1 MAKRIYVLEDDQ
13 DIRDIIEMILTEEK
27 YEVISFSSINEFM
40 LKDKHDQADLFL
52 LDIRLPDG
60 NGINV
65 CEKLKKDFNTKK
77 IPVLMMSAHSSKNE
91 VQNSCG
97 AQGFI
102 AKPFDIYKLIEQ
114 VGHSIRHN

>member
-13 DIRDIIEMILTEEK
+13 DIRDIIEIILTGEK

-65 CEKLKKDFNTKK
+65 CEMLKKTKGTANGPARRNSKK
-77 IPVLMMSAHSSKNE
+77 IVE
-91 VQNSCG
+91 
-97 AQGFI
+97 
-102 AKPFDIYKLIEQ
+102 
-114 VGHSIRHN
+114 

>member
-13 DIRDIIEMILTEEK
+13 DIRNIIEMILIEEK
-27 YEVISFSSINEFM
+27 YEVISFSSISEFM
-40 LKDKHDQADLFL
+40 LKDKHDKADLFL

-65 CEKLKKDFNTKK
+65 CEMLKKDYNTEK
-77 IPVLMMSAHSSKNE
+77 IPVLMMSANSSQKE
-91 VQNSCG
+91 VENSCG

-102 AKPFDIYKLIEQ
+102 EKPFDIYKLIEQ
-114 VGHSIRHN
+114 VGSSIGTN